1 MAVCGRMSRV
11 RPPEIRYARADGLHL
26 AHWVIGEG
34 PRTFMFVFPWLNQ
47 IEHMWE
53 DATFAEVAELLAG
66 HGRVVA
72 FDRRGAGLSDPMERP
87 ATLEE
92 RAEDLTAVL
101 DAVGAERASLLCFN
115 EGGTM
120 AMVYAAT
127 HPERVDALLLYGA
140 YAAPLRSEELWWA
153 PGPERYE
160 LMAQVVEQ
168 RWGRGE
174 LVAGLAP
181 SRADDPGFRRFLGR
195 LERLAAS
202 PRTAAALVRLMGA
215 TDVSAVLPQIAVPT
229 LVLHRADDAYVDVRH
244 ARYLAQ
250 NIPNAELVI
259 LPGSDHLFVVGDLDA
274 LTTPALAFLTGE
286 NPRTDAHRF
295 LTTVLVTDIV
305 ESTRGA
311 ARIGDNRWTHL
322 LTAHLEVCREQVA
335 RHRGE
340 LVKTTGDGV
349 LAIFDGPARAARCGL
364 AIQAASRTL
373 GVEVRAGVHTGECE
387 RLSNDVAGLAV
398 HIATRTCAV
407 AQPDE
412 LVATATVRDLAIGS
426 MLDFEPRGVHELKG
440 VPGSWG
446 LFVVAERDTS

>member
-1 MAVCGRMSRV
+1 MAVCGRMSHV

-26 AHWVIGEG
+26 AYWVIGEG

-47 IEHMWE
+47 IEHMRE

-66 HGRVVA
+66 LGRVVA
-72 FDRRGAGLSDPMERP
+72 LDRRGAGLSDPMERP

-92 RAEDLTAVL
+92 RAEDLTAVR

-120 AMVYAAT
+120 AMVYTAT

-181 SRADDPGFRRFLGR
+181 SRADD
-195 LERLAAS
+195 
-202 PRTAAALVRLMGA
+202 
-215 TDVSAVLPQIAVPT
+215 
-229 LVLHRADDAYVDVRH
+229 AYVDVRH

-250 NIPNAELVI
+250 HIPNAELVI
-259 LPGSDHLFVVGDLDA
+259 LPGSDHLFVVGGDLDA

-311 ARIGDNRWTHL
+311 ARIGDNRWKHL
-322 LTAHLEVCREQVA
+322 LAAHLEVCREQVA

-387 RLSNDVAGLAV
+387 RLSNDLAGLAV

-407 AQPDE
+407 AKADE

-426 MLDFEPRGVHELKG
+426 MLNFEPRGVHELKG
-440 VPGSWG
+440 VPGSWS
-446 LFVVAERDTS
+446 LFAVAEREAAPL